1 MELKNNNY
9 SLSKSKT
16 NTFVANVFS
25 LMFTALIIS
34 GIAAFWFATDSM
46 RNFIIDIEGS
56 LTTLG
61 WISMIAPI
69 GLVLFMGFGFQ
80 KYSAQFLLGI
90 FLIYSTL
97 TGISLSTIFSIYSS
111 GSIAI
116 TFFISAIT
124 FGVMALAGYTTKT
137 DLTKLGSLLMMGVIG
152 IVIAS

>member
-46 RNFIIDIEGS
+46 RTFIIDIEGS

-69 GLVLFMGFGFQ
+69 GLVLLMGFGFQ

-90 FLIYSTL
+90 FLLYSTL
-97 TGISLSTIFSIYSS
+97 TGISLSTIFP
-111 GSIAI
+111 
-116 TFFISAIT
+116 FILQVLLQLH
-124 FGVMALAGYTTKT
+124 FLLAQ
-137 DLTKLGSLLMMGVIG
+137 LHLE
-152 IVIAS
+152 

>member
-46 RNFIIDIEGS
+46 RTFIIDIEGS

-69 GLVLFMGFGFQ
+69 GLVLLMGFGFQ
-80 KYSAQFLLGI
+80 KYSAQFLLVI
-90 FLIYSTL
+90 FLLYSTL

-111 GSIAI
+111 GSI
-116 TFFISAIT
+116 
-124 FGVMALAGYTTKT
+124 
-137 DLTKLGSLLMMGVIG
+137 
-152 IVIAS
+152 

>member
-9 SLSKSKT
+9 ALSKSKT

-46 RNFIIDIEGS
+46 RTFIIDIEGS

-69 GLVLFMGFGFQ
+69 ALVLLMGFGFQ
-80 KYSAQFLLGI
+80 KYSAQFLLVI
-90 FLIYSTL
+90 FLLYSRE
-97 TGISLSTIFSIYSS
+97 
-111 GSIAI
+111 
-116 TFFISAIT
+116 
-124 FGVMALAGYTTKT
+124 
-137 DLTKLGSLLMMGVIG
+137 
-152 IVIAS
+152 